1 MASLS
6 VTFLGTSS
14 ATPTGLRGMPSIM
27 VQREGDLLLFD
38 CGEGAQRQ
46 LLRYGPG
53 LNRDTAILVTHLH
66 GDHVTGLLGLLQTMS
81 LAQRTRELTIV
92 GPSDLSKW
100 LKLTYEILHIG
111 LTFNVNFVPAKR
123 GVILGRREYKV
134 RCEEADHSI
143 EAYSY
148 LLEEKP
154 RPGEFHPERARALGI
169 PEGRLWSR
177 LQRGRAV
184 LIDGRRVEP
193 GDVVGPSRPGRKVG
207 YSGDTRP
214 TRRLTKFFS
223 GCDLLVFDS
232 TFSTRDRDKAVE
244 RKHSTAAEAA
254 FLAKEC
260 GAKMLVL
267 THFSARY
274 KTVSQLVREAR
285 SIFPN
290 TLAARDGLRIEVG
303 YSVS

>member
-1 MASLS
+1 MARLS

-14 ATPTGLRGMPSIM
+14 ATPTESRGMPSVM
-27 VQREGDLLLFD
+27 VQREGELLLFD

-46 LLRYGPG
+46 LLKYGPG
-53 LNRDTAILVTHLH
+53 LNRDTAVLITHLH
-66 GDHVTGLLGLLQTMS
+66 GDHVTGILGLLQTMS

-100 LKLTYEILHIG
+100 LELTSEILHIG
-111 LTFNVNFVPAKR
+111 LTFEVRFVPARR
-123 GVILGRREYKV
+123 GAVLKRREYTV

-148 LLEEKP
+148 LLEEKQ

-177 LQRGRAV
+177 LQKGRAV
-184 LIDGRRVEP
+184 LYDGRKIAPRE
-193 GDVVGPSRPGRKVG
+193 VVGPPRQGRRVG

-214 TRRLTKFFS
+214 TSRLTRFFN

-254 FLAKEC
+254 SLALAC
-260 GAKMLVL
+260 GAKTLVL

-274 KTVSQLVREAR
+274 KSVSQLVREAR

-290 TLAARDGLRIEVG
+290 TLAARDGLRIDVG
-303 YSVS
+303 YPDS